1 MRIVVTALRVVCFCV
16 LVFFQFCG
24 SVSAAP
30 IDTLQLKA
38 DWNAVVR
45 DAEDTLLGRR
55 FAERVASYLVQAN
68 SWKAS
73 LPQFEGVSDVI
84 AEGGS
89 LRLITWAHPT
99 ALREWLHMGLIVKP
113 NREGGVMCIPL
124 SDRQLPVKKGLI
136 EDDWLTARGDARSW
150 VGAVYFRAKSFVY
163 QRDTSYL
170 LIGVAG
176 RNAFVARRVIE
187 TLHITPDGTVN
198 FGLPLIAQGE
208 KRLGRILVAH
218 SARVG
223 MEINFVEGRQQVL
236 MDHLSPASLEY
247 AGMPSYYGP
256 DFSYDALELS
266 PSGLWVF
273 TMNVDPKAFSKK
285 AKRKPGQNAVVGRG
299 DKRVGSYKANWKK

>member
-1 MRIVVTALRVVCFCV
+1 MRTVVAALRVVCFFV
-16 LVFFQFCG
+16 LVFLASG
-24 SVSAAP
+24 GRVYATP

-38 DWNAVVR
+38 EWEAVVKS
-45 DAEDTLLGRR
+45 AEDTLLGMR
-55 FAERVASYLVQAN
+55 FAERVASYLMQENAWNAV
-68 SWKAS
+68 
-73 LPQFEGVSDVI
+73 LPQFEGVSDVV
-84 AEGGS
+84 AEGGA

-99 ALREWLHMGLIVKP
+99 AAREWLHMGLIVKP
-113 NREGGVMCIPL
+113 GREGGVMCVPL
-124 SDRQLPVKKGLI
+124 YDRQLPVKNGLI
-136 EDDWLTARGDARSW
+136 ENEWLTARGDERSW
-150 VGAVYFRAKSFVY
+150 VGAVYFKAKAFIY
-163 QRDTSYL
+163 QRDTAYL

-176 RNAFVARRVIE
+176 SNVFVARRVIE
-187 TLHITPDGTVN
+187 TLHVTPDGAVN